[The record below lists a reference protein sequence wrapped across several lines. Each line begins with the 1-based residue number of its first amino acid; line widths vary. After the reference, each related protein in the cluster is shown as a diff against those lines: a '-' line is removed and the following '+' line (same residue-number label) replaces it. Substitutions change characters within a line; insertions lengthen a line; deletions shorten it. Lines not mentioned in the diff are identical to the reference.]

1 MNVMIFDKAKKH
13 KLWSTMCGI
22 GLVIMVIAPVFCQAI
37 RPAGVRKGISSTRN
51 WQKPDIHIA
60 KLEKHI
66 HDLINGK
73 RKKRGLSSLAFNES
87 LNAIARRHSDDM
99 AGRNYFSHYSPE
111 GHGFSHR
118 YNKAGYACKIRE
130 KGTSYFTGAENIY
143 QNNLYNRVTIVKGI
157 KYHDWNSLE
166 TIAGTTVEGWMNSP
180 GHRKNILMPHWQSE
194 GIGVAISS
202 DGRIY
207 ITQNFC

>member
-1 MNVMIFDKAKKH
+1 MNDMMFDKAKTY
-13 KLWSTMCGI
+13 KLWSTICGI
-22 GLVIMVIAPVFCQAI
+22 GLVMIIIAPVLCQAI
-37 RPAGVRKGISSTRN
+37 RPAGVRKEISSSRN
-51 WQKPDIHIA
+51 RQKQDIRIA

-66 HDLINGK
+66 HNLINGE
-73 RKKRGLSSLAFNES
+73 RKKHGLSSLTFNVS

-111 GHGFSHR
+111 GHGFPYR
-118 YNKAGYACKIRE
+118 YNKAGYACRIHG

-143 QNNLYNRVTIVKGI
+143 RNNLYNRVTIVKGV

-166 TIAGTTVEGWMNSP
+166 TIAGTTVEGWMSSS
-180 GHRKNILMPHWQSE
+180 GHRKNILMPHWRSE

-202 DGRIY
+202 DGRVY